1 MTDRTDFAAILFDK
15 PFEALTCMDV
25 QNALAVLDESPV
37 IEFKET
43 FGNEKELKEGVLRS
57 IVAFLNSKDGY
68 GLLVLGVRDEKGE
81 KRITGISTKLV
92 KGRNPAEVEGHLRN
106 IVFNGLKSHPSATAP
121 PLLHIKVFEC
131 SECGLGKEGW
141 LILIYV
147 EKKAILNLTAAH
159 TFARGAA
166 QEG

>member
-1 MTDRTDFAAILFDK
+1 
-15 PFEALTCMDV
+15 V
-25 QNALAVLDESPV
+25 QNALAVLDESPA

-68 GLLVLGVRDEKGE
+68 GLLVLGVRDERSE

-106 IVFNGLKSHPSATAP
+106 IVSMG
-121 PLLHIKVFEC
+121 
-131 SECGLGKEGW
+131 
-141 LILIYV
+141 
-147 EKKAILNLTAAH
+147 
-159 TFARGAA
+159 
-166 QEG
+166 